1 MRLLCRSSLHLL
13 HSVQPHYS
21 SCFVLFLFSLKKKA
35 GTIHW
40 RGNNALLAQAPLL
53 QFPVIPVPHSHAPPH
68 HLRTNQFIDW
78 LIYLLSSICK
88 TPVESLGLPDLQ
100 DRPPLSSQTEAFTE
114 NCNACS
120 LEAVSMAGRDELK
133 MSHEE
138 KGGWPSQDKRRGRRK
153 RTRTEAEGMKSNT
166 RSSEL
171 KAEVVRGK
179 PRKGATV
186 MPGQDES
193 WATLLRRSL

>member
-21 SCFVLFLFSLKKKA
+21 SCLVLFLFSFLKKA

-53 QFPVIPVPHSHAPPH
+53 QFPVIPVPHSHAPPY
-68 HLRTNQFIDW
+68 HLRTDQFIDW

-88 TPVESLGLPDLQ
+88 TPVESLGLSDLQ

-114 NCNACS
+114 NCNACG

-153 RTRTEAEGMKSNT
+153 RTRTEAEGMKSNA

-179 PRKGATV
+179 PRKGATM
-186 MPGQDES
+186 MPGQGES